1 MQNLSGILKHLS
13 CSLSK
18 SAVRFSLLILVSLCC
33 FSIAFGQWDER
44 NAKEFFKRTNY
55 LMAIEEYKNGLKIEP
70 DKFDYN
76 YHLGLCYLRTNIDK
90 TAAAG
95 YLQKAYDSPKSN
107 TELPYYLG
115 KAYLLNLEFDKAK
128 MYLDQYLAKPGKNLV
143 DAALLRANCNQAI
156 ELIKAPINIS
166 FKNMGKRIN
175 SEFPDYNPFVTKDER
190 VFLFTSRRETGKGN
204 IEFDGYYPSDIY
216 EVRFNGRNF
225 SGAKNIGSVNTA
237 LDEEIVGIHDDGS
250 KMYVY
255 LDHNLGRKDDPYGDI
270 YMSTKKGNSWQ
281 RRTLLEDG
289 VNTSH
294 MEISCSR
301 STDGKTLIFSS
312 NRPRGKGGYDIYMT
326 RKLPNGNWGNTQ
338 NVESLNTAGDEEY
351 PSLSPDGKTLY
362 FSSNGHY
369 GMGGMDLYKVIWN
382 HEDNTWGAP
391 ENLGYPLN
399 TPDDEKTICF
409 PSDYKHAYISACRE
423 GGFGDL
429 DIYRVTFNDVL
440 LNPALYQTT
449 ILDEL
454 TSEKIM
460 NGQIT
465 VFNDQSDRIGVFKP
479 NKNNGV
485 FTITLDPGTY
495 SVDIEMPGYP
505 LKNITWNVSEFDYKE
520 ELIKK
525 SIKISKLQ

>member
-1 MQNLSGILKHLS
+1 
-13 CSLSK
+13 
-18 SAVRFSLLILVSLCC
+18 
-33 FSIAFGQWDER
+33 
-44 NAKEFFKRTNY
+44 
-55 LMAIEEYKNGLKIEP
+55 
-70 DKFDYN
+70 
-76 YHLGLCYLRTNIDK
+76 
-90 TAAAG
+90 
-95 YLQKAYDSPKSN
+95 
-107 TELPYYLG
+107 
-115 KAYLLNLEFDKAK
+115 
-128 MYLDQYLAKPGKNLV
+128 
-143 DAALLRANCNQAI
+143 
-156 ELIKAPINIS
+156 
-166 FKNMGKRIN
+166 
-175 SEFPDYNPFVTKDER
+175 
-190 VFLFTSRRETGKGN
+190 
-204 IEFDGYYPSDIY
+204 
-216 EVRFNGRNF
+216 
-225 SGAKNIGSVNTA
+225 
-237 LDEEIVGIHDDGS
+237 
-250 KMYVY
+250 
-255 LDHNLGRKDDPYGDI
+255 
-270 YMSTKKGNSWQ
+270 
-281 RRTLLEDG
+281 
-289 VNTSH
+289 

-369 GMGGMDLYKVIWN
+369 GMGGMDLYKVTWN
-382 HEDNTWGAP
+382 PEDNTWGAP

-409 PSDYKHAYISACRE
+409 PSDYKHAYVSACRE

-454 TSEKIM
+454 TAEKIM
-460 NGQIT
+460 DGRIT
-465 VFNDQSDRIGVFKP
+465 IFNDQSDRIGVFKP

-485 FTITLDPGTY
+485 FTITLDPGIY

-505 LKNITWNVSEFDYKE
+505 LKNISWTVSEFDYKE

-525 SIKISKLQ
+525 SFKISKLQ